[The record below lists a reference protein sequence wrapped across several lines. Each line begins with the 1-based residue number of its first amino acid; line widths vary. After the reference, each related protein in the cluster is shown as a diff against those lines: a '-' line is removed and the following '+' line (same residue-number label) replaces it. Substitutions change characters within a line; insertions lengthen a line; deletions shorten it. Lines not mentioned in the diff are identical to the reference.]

1 MISREKKISGRFLF
15 VQFAFLIAF
24 FFLLL
29 RLFYIQIYEDKFIKD
44 KVDSRTIYKD
54 YLHAKRGKILDRNER
69 VLALDITGYSL
80 EADLSI
86 FFPKTSELVSLAR
99 ILNTDKNS
107 LLEDIQGKRGYI
119 VLKKFI
125 NQEEKESVESLGL
138 KGLYYQRSLKRS
150 YPQMEISSHVVGI
163 TDIDRI
169 GIQGAELVF
178 NRTLKGFDGDF
189 KGIKSPIGVMEG
201 QRNPPINGTNLKLT
215 IDIRLQSIAYHELKK
230 AISSTGAKSGSI
242 IIVDPRNAHILALT
256 NFPTFNPSNRT
267 KLKDMSTLRNRATI
281 DIFEPGSV
289 LKPLAMAAII
299 ESGRVNMETLIDTSP
314 GWIKIGGYKT
324 SDFRNYGELTL
335 PEIISFSSNVGM
347 VKLCGD
353 QNKEHLHKYFSN
365 FGVGKLPTSI
375 IIPSREGFL
384 AEHSVITERD
394 KVSSCYGY
402 GLSMSAVQIA
412 QAYQV
417 FANRGIFRELN
428 LFYEEDLMSLTSE
441 RRVLSE
447 STNQYIN
454 KMLFKAVNSKSG
466 TARLARIEGLQV
478 AGKTGTAEKL
488 KGGIKTYTSTFSG
501 FTPINNP
508 KLLAVIVL
516 HDLTGEEH
524 SGGKVAAPIFSKVI
538 SQALHALESGSI

>member
-1 MISREKKISGRFLF
+1 
-15 VQFAFLIAF
+15 
-24 FFLLL
+24 
-29 RLFYIQIYEDKFIKD
+29 
-44 KVDSRTIYKD
+44 
-54 YLHAKRGKILDRNER
+54 
-69 VLALDITGYSL
+69 
-80 EADLSI
+80 
-86 FFPKTSELVSLAR
+86 
-99 ILNTDKNS
+99 
-107 LLEDIQGKRGYI
+107 
-119 VLKKFI
+119 
-125 NQEEKESVESLGL
+125 
-138 KGLYYQRSLKRS
+138 
-150 YPQMEISSHVVGI
+150 
-163 TDIDRI
+163 
-169 GIQGAELVF
+169 
-178 NRTLKGFDGDF
+178 
-189 KGIKSPIGVMEG
+189 
-201 QRNPPINGTNLKLT
+201 
-215 IDIRLQSIAYHELKK
+215 
-230 AISSTGAKSGSI
+230 
-242 IIVDPRNAHILALT
+242 
-256 NFPTFNPSNRT
+256 
-267 KLKDMSTLRNRATI
+267 
-281 DIFEPGSV
+281 
-289 LKPLAMAAII
+289 MAAII

-478 AGKTGTAEKL
+478 AGKTGTAE
-488 KGGIKTYTSTFSG
+488 I
-501 FTPINNP
+501 IND
-508 KLLAVIVL
+508 KK
-516 HDLTGEEH
+516 E
-524 SGGKVAAPIFSKVI
+524 FY
-538 SQALHALESGSI
+538 